1 VAISNTYGKQFSVI
15 RIMIVI
21 DYLKDFRG
29 QKMAERLFQ
38 VIVVFFGVRF
48 LFLLIFALVFA
59 HSLLVLLLVI

>member
-1 VAISNTYGKQFSVI
+1 
-15 RIMIVI
+15 MIVI

-48 LFLLIFALVFA
+48 LFPLICGFIFAN
-59 HSLLVLLLVI
+59 SLLVFLLVI

>member
-15 RIMIVI
+15 LIMIVI

-38 VIVVFFGVRF
+38 VILVFFGVRF
-48 LFLLIFALVFA
+48 LFPLIFAFVFA
-59 HSLLVLLLVI
+59 NSLLVLLLVI

>member
-15 RIMIVI
+15 RIMIII

-38 VIVVFFGVRF
+38 VIVVFFGVRL
-48 LFLLIFALVFA
+48 LFPLIFTFVFA
-59 HSLLVLLLVI
+59 NSLLVSLLVI

>member
-15 RIMIVI
+15 LIMIVI

-48 LFLLIFALVFA
+48 LFPLICGFIFAN
-59 HSLLVLLLVI
+59 SLLVFLLVI